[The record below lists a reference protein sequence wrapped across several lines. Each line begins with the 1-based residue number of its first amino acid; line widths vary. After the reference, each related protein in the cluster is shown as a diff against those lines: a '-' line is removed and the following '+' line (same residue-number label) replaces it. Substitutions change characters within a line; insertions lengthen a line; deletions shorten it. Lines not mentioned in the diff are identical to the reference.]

1 MEAYFQSEV
10 SLPSVERKANLCS
23 TCEHG
28 FQITQWYEWI
38 AKLSYCQMWNSSW
51 NVMQMF
57 FSFTRTFKCCSWTSC
72 IFFFTQRASP
82 VVLKCLLTFSDA
94 RSHWRIYCWFN
105 ILKLLQH
112 YCDWLDLSDWQNV
125 VIFKSGPISYG
136 YIPHLIF
143 VE

>member
-72 IFFFTQRASP
+72 IFFL
-82 VVLKCLLTFSDA
+82 LKERHLWFWNAFWHLVMLEVIEGFIVGLIFSN
-94 RSHWRIYCWFN
+94 YFN
-105 ILKLLQH
+105 IIVT
-112 YCDWLDLSDWQNV
+112 DWTSVTDRTWWYLNLGLFHVDT
-125 VIFKSGPISYG
+125 F
-136 YIPHLIF
+136 LI
-143 VE
+143 